1 MGIVIA
7 LFSFFALSST
17 DEAQQFAKHSNG
29 NNVYNIVSPRSCESG
44 LRSTGYSWSVAGGIA
59 LKQQNLDGTVGNVC
73 QDEE

>member
-7 LFSFFALSST
+7 LFGFFALSST

-29 NNVYNIVSPRSCESG
+29 NHAYEIVKPRSCESG

-59 LKQQNLDGTVGNVC
+59 LKQQNLDGTVGAVC
-73 QDEE
+73 EE